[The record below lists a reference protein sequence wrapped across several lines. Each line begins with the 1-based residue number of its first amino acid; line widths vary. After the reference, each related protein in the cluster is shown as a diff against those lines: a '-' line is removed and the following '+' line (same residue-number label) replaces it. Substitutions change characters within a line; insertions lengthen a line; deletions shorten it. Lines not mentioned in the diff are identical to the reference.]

1 MTSRSLL
8 SNEAKPV
15 DNKHTIRRVK
25 IFKRIVGRGCK
36 VVETEGVSTNFG
48 TFNAFCWLHCI

>member
-8 SNEAKPV
+8 SNDAKPV

-25 IFKRIVGRGCK
+25 IFKRIVGRGCR
-36 VVETEGVSTNFG
+36 VVETESSSTNFG
-48 TFNAFCWLHCI
+48 TLNAFCWLRCI

>member
-8 SNEAKPV
+8 SNDAKPV

-36 VVETEGVSTNFG
+36 VVETESSSVNFG
-48 TFNAFCWLHCI
+48 ILYAFCWLRCI